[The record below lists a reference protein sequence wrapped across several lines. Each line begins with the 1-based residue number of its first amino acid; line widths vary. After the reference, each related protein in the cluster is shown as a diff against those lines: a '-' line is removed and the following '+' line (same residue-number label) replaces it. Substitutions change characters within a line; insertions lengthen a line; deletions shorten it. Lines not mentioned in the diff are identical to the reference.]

1 MSSVPATTVADVPVC
16 YVLSRKTQI
25 HRHKC
30 WSTMAE
36 LQCLVEIT
44 QTQTDRWMFFS
55 HPMCFDTRSI
65 SMGWEE
71 GPYATP
77 PHLLYVGGFI

>member
-1 MSSVPATTVADVPVC
+1 MSYVPATTIADILVC

-36 LQCLVEIT
+36 LQCLV
-44 QTQTDRWMFFS
+44 
-55 HPMCFDTRSI
+55 
-65 SMGWEE
+65 
-71 GPYATP
+71 
-77 PHLLYVGGFI
+77 